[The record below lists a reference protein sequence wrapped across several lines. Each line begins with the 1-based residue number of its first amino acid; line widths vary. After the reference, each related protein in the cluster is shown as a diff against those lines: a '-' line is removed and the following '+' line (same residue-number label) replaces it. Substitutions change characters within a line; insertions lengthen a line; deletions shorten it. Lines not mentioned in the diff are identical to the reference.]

1 MTAAVPALRTT
12 WRRSTEHF
20 AEQVKRFIRLTAL
33 AAAPSLVDL
42 IKGGRFDRVTLLAF
56 LVPVFEVAWRQ
67 MFPALGAAAAD
78 AAPGV
83 RIVPAQVG
91 LAPVPA
97 APVDAM
103 PDPMGEDPGLL
114 PIDSEAGH
122 ADAVALLYLAAG
134 LIVFLVILRVFH
146 LI

>member
-33 AAAPSLVDL
+33 AAAPSVVELV
-42 IKGGRFDRVTLLAF
+42 KGGRFDRVTLLAF
-56 LVPVFEVAWRQ
+56 LVPVLEVAWRQ

-83 RIVPAQVG
+83 TIVPAQVG
-91 LAPVPA
+91 LAPSPAPA
-97 APVDAM
+97 AELM
-103 PDPMGEDPGLL
+103 PDPLGADPGPL
-114 PIDSEAGH
+114 PSVDPDVG
-122 ADAVALLYLAAG
+122 
-134 LIVFLVILRVFH
+134 
-146 LI
+146 